1 MWVCVSVG
9 VRAFLRWGKTST
21 GKDDRLGQRQL
32 SDDHLPVSSVRTGHL
47 AVCPSSCFPFLCTSQ
62 HLWQISPHLFTVKQ
76 LAVNPFESCGMQS
89 EALHGSNWFRH
100 VPQMLDWIGIWG
112 IWSPVGRLELFAMF
126 LGPFLS
132 SSWTESQATLTLQ
145 WKALFKKVGWVS
157 YEAVPLVLKLSFNPH
172 VGYKNEEY
180 IVMNLI
186 QF

>member
-1 MWVCVSVG
+1 MCECVCLWVCVRFWDEERHRQVKMTDWDRGSYQMIIFLSARWKLVTWLSV
-9 VRAFLRWGKTST
+9 
-21 GKDDRLGQRQL
+21 
-32 SDDHLPVSSVRTGHL
+32 HPPV
-47 AVCPSSCFPFLCTSQ
+47 FLCTSQ

-112 IWSPVGRLELFAMF
+112 VWRPVGCLELFAMF

-157 YEAVPLVLKLSFNPH
+157 YEAVPLVLKLSSNPH